1 MTKKTVRGLL
11 DTIGLQPHNW
21 GLEAISENYVP
32 GIGLGATDDA
42 KRWAADGYRLEIN
55 RRLEKA
61 IGISK
66 KKKGRPGKTEVLM
79 ASHLRAFHMWL
90 ELREMP
96 TAFRVTHTNRE
107 LIAWIKA
114 RDDMPPAASKLWPKG
129 QNLERSLS
137 EGRTFW
143 GFTDDWQSQRCE
155 AYWQQL
161 GEE

>member
-1 MTKKTVRGLL
+1 MTKKSVRGLL
-11 DTIGLQPHNW
+11 DTIGLQPNDW

-96 TAFRVTHTNRE
+96 AAFRVAHTNRE

-114 RDDMPPAASKLWPKG
+114 RDDMPPAASKLWPKS

-137 EGRTFW
+137 EGRTF
-143 GFTDDWQSQRCE
+143 
-155 AYWQQL
+155 
-161 GEE
+161 